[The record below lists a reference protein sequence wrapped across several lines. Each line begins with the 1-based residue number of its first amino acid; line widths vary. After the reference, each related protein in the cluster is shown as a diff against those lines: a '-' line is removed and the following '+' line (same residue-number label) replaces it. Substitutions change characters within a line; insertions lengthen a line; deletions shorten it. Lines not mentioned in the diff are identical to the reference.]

1 MKRKTKPVPRSEA
14 PPATA
19 PDAQLEA
26 FLAKYTPEIQAKART
41 VLAKLRAW
49 LPPAIEMVYD
59 NYNALVVGF
68 SPTERVSDA
77 VFSIALYPRWVTLF
91 FLKGAGLPDPHG
103 RLKGNGKIVR
113 HLVLHDPA
121 TLDDP
126 EVRELMTIALDRD
139 WTPGA
144 ERRLVI
150 KMISVKQRPRRP

>member
-1 MKRKTKPVPRSEA
+1 MKRKSVPVS
-14 PPATA
+14 
-19 PDAQLEA
+19 DASPEVQLEA
-26 FLAKYTPEIQAKART
+26 FLAKYTPEIQDKART
-41 VLAKLRAW
+41 AIARLRAW

-68 SPTERVSDA
+68 SPTEKVRDA

-91 FLKGAGLPDPHG
+91 FLKGAGLPDPHQ
-103 RLKGNGKIVR
+103 RLKGSGTTVR
-113 HLVLHDPA
+113 HVVLHDPA

-126 EVRELMTIALDRD
+126 DVRELMTIALDRG

-150 KMISVKQRPRRP
+150 KMISAKQRPRRP